1 MSIINTRHEHVDL
14 VLRPGLGFRGK
25 QTFHITL
32 PSNSSTGYSWTERD
46 RCIPSIL
53 EVSHHYCQ
61 HQGPPGTGGTDTW
74 TFTAKAVG
82 QEVVKLAYA
91 PESDPQN
98 VSEWV
103 ELCFKV
109 R

>member
-1 MSIINTRHEHVDL
+1 MSVANIQHEHIDL
-14 VLRPGLGFRGK
+14 VLYPGLGLRGK
-25 QTFHITL
+25 RTFQKTL
-32 PSNSSTGYSWTERD
+32 DSNASTGYSWTERE

-53 EVSHHYCQ
+53 DVSHHYCQ

-74 TFTAKAVG
+74 AFTAKAVG

-91 PESDPQN
+91 PESDPED

-103 ELCFKV
+103 VLCFKV
-109 R
+109 G